1 MLIRRYKVLIAQD
14 HRLVAELCKILLEPE
29 FDVVGVV
36 TNGHE
41 LIRMAL
47 DLRPDVVVVSI
58 SMPIMNGLEAGQR
71 LKEMLPI
78 VKLVYLTMHRSEEL
92 AAEAMLLGASGYV
105 VKTCAA
111 SELMLAVRS
120 VAQGKFYICSAIS
133 KDKVNSLVWE
143 RKGLA
148 NHRQELTPRERDVLR
163 LLAEGRQV
171 KEVADILG
179 ISTRTVVWHK
189 YRIWETLR
197 IKTSAELVRYAINNH
212 VIVNTE
218 HLDQTTDLQSA
229 DMRATASPVRSGY
242 GSSTAQAT
250 ILQPA
255 FSLVHNR
262 RRAGD
267 CSSP

>member
-1 MLIRRYKVLIAQD
+1 M
-14 HRLVAELCKILLEPE
+14 
-29 FDVVGVV
+29 
-36 TNGHE
+36 TNGRE
-41 LIRMAL
+41 LIRLSL
-47 DLRPDVVVVSI
+47 DLRPDVVVAGI
-58 SMPIMNGLEAGQR
+58 SMAIFNGFDAGRR
-71 LKEMLPI
+71 LKEMLPKF
-78 VKLVYLTMHRSEEL
+78 KLVYLTSHRSEQL
-92 AAEAMLLGASGYV
+92 AAEAVLVGASGYV

-120 VAQGKFYICSAIS
+120 VVEGKFNICSAIS

-143 RKGLA
+143 RKCGAKLQ
-148 NHRQELTPRERDVLR
+148 QEITPRQRDVLR

-189 YRIWETLR
+189 YRVWETLG

-212 VIVNTE
+212 MIVNTE
-218 HLDQTTDLQSA
+218 HLDQTTSLQSA

-250 ILQPA
+250 TFQLDP
-255 FSLVHNR
+255 SLVHNN

-267 CSSP
+267 CSSS